1 MIETKRLMLMKISS
15 GDLEVISKILSS
27 PTQTKFLPNQAPYS
41 DEHQR
46 EYLFN
51 RIEHWSKYG
60 FGTFV
65 VALKEDPIVKV
76 GFVGAEY
83 AKSLVTWFFD
93 NTQHSELYGVA
104 MANNFGSKSV
114 LSKIGMEPVKGVN
127 LYDCKEL
134 ESFCLRAINTK

>member
-1 MIETKRLMLMKISS
+1 M
-15 GDLEVISKILSS
+15 V
-27 PTQTKFLPNQAPYS
+27 
-41 DEHQR
+41 
-46 EYLFN
+46 
-51 RIEHWSKYG
+51 
-60 FGTFV
+60 
-65 VALKEDPIVKV
+65 
-76 GFVGAEY
+76 
-83 AKSLVTWFFD
+83 FD